1 MREKTKSGVAR
12 ILDFLSSAFRKPS
25 ARTADAATEGLS
37 ALPSGAAD
45 SLIQD
50 ETALASWFSTHGSCP
65 DCGNDAFHD
74 GPRGGLA
81 QNIACVRCGSEFN
94 VTIFDG
100 RCVFAQR
107 IDRSGQSETRT
118 LH

>member
-1 MREKTKSGVAR
+1 MANRSKNGIAR
-12 ILDFLSSAFRKPS
+12 ILDFLSSAFGKPS
-25 ARTADAATEGLS
+25 ARIVEATSDEPS
-37 ALPSGAAD
+37 VLPSGAAD
-45 SLIQD
+45 ALIQD
-50 ETALASWFSTHGSCP
+50 EAALASWFSTHGSCP

-107 IDRSGQSETRT
+107 IDRGGQSGTRT